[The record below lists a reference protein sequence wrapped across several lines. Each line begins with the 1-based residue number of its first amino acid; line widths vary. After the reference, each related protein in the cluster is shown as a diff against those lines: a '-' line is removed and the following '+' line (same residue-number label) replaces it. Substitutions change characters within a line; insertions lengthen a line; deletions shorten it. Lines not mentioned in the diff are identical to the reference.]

1 MNPLLSPIA
10 ALASAAA
17 FGVGDFTGGL
27 AGRRTPPPSV
37 TVGIELGGLATLPL
51 ALWLLPVTWDLQ
63 AAVLTFVGG
72 ALGGLGLIAFYRAM
86 ALDLIGVVAPV
97 AGVVGAALPT
107 VVGLL
112 TGDRLQV
119 WQLAGIGVGLFA
131 IFLINAGSEGTAAK
145 GKRGLGLAVVA
156 GLSFGLFFILFHIA
170 SSAGIT
176 AFISGRV
183 GSSLAA
189 VGFALA
195 TGVSFVP
202 RRSAWRL
209 ILIASVLD
217 GAGVTFFLFATH
229 HGALSVTALLASF
242 YPAFTVLCA
251 RLLTR
256 ERLAPIQA
264 VGAVLALIAIALIAI
279 P

>member
-1 MNPLLSPIA
+1 VNPLLSPIA
-10 ALASAAA
+10 ALGSAAA
-17 FGVGDFTGGL
+17 FGVGDFMGGL
-27 AGRRTPPPSV
+27 AGRRSPTPSV
-37 TVGIELGGLATLPL
+37 TLGIELCGLAALPL

-63 AAVLTFVGG
+63 AAALTFVGG

-97 AGVVGAALPT
+97 AGVVGASLPT

-119 WQLAGIGVGLFA
+119 WQLGGIGVGLFA
-131 IFLINAGSEGTAAK
+131 IYLINAGSDVTSEK
-145 GKRGLGLAVVA
+145 GKRGLGLAIMA
-156 GLSFGLFFILFHIA
+156 GLAFGLFFILFHAA
-170 SSAGIT
+170 SWAGIT
-176 AFISGRV
+176 AFISGRA
-183 GSSLAA
+183 GSAVAA
-189 VGFALA
+189 VGFALV
-195 TGVSFVP
+195 TGVSFVA

-209 ILIASVLD
+209 IVIAGMLD
-217 GAGVTFFLFATH
+217 GAGVTFYLFATH

-251 RLLTR
+251 RLMTR

-264 VGAVLALIAIALIAI
+264 VGAVMALIAIALIAI

>member
-10 ALASAAA
+10 ALGSAAT
-17 FGVGDFTGGL
+17 FGIGDFTGGL
-27 AGRRTPPPSV
+27 AGRRTPAPSV
-37 TVGIELGGLATLPL
+37 TVGIELCGLVALPL
-51 ALWLLPVTWDLQ
+51 ALWLLPVSWDLQ
-63 AAVLTFVGG
+63 AAALTFVGG

-112 TGDRLQV
+112 TGDRLQP
-119 WQLAGIGVGLFA
+119 WQLGGIGVGLFA
-131 IFLINAGSEGTAAK
+131 IFLLNAGSDGGFAK
-145 GKRGLGLAVVA
+145 GRRGFGLAIVA
-156 GLSFGLFFILFHIA
+156 GLSFGIFFILFHAA
-170 SSAGIT
+170 SSAGFT
-176 AFISGRV
+176 AFLGGRA
-183 GSSLAA
+183 GSALAA
-189 VGFALA
+189 TGFALL
-195 TGVSFVP
+195 TGVSFIP

-209 ILIASVLD
+209 IVIAGVLD
-217 GAGVTFFLFATH
+217 GAGVIFYLFATH

-264 VGAVLALIAIALIAI
+264 VGAVLALIAITLIAI

>member
-10 ALASAAA
+10 ALGSAAA
-17 FGVGDFTGGL
+17 FGVGDFMGGL
-27 AGRRTPPPSV
+27 AGRRSPTPSV
-37 TVGIELGGLATLPL
+37 TLGIELCGLAALPL

-63 AAVLTFVGG
+63 AAALTFVGG

-97 AGVVGAALPT
+97 AGVVGASLPT

-119 WQLAGIGVGLFA
+119 WQLGGIGVGLFA
-131 IFLINAGSEGTAAK
+131 IYLINAGSDVTSEK
-145 GKRGLGLAVVA
+145 GKRGLGLAIMA
-156 GLSFGLFFILFHIA
+156 GLAFGLFFILFHAA
-170 SSAGIT
+170 SWAGIT
-176 AFISGRV
+176 AFISGRA
-183 GSSLAA
+183 GSAVAA
-189 VGFALA
+189 VGFALV
-195 TGVSFVP
+195 TGVSFVA

-209 ILIASVLD
+209 IVIAGMLD
-217 GAGVTFFLFATH
+217 GAGVTFYLFATH

-251 RLLTR
+251 RLMTR

-264 VGAVLALIAIALIAI
+264 VGAVMALIAIALIAI

>member
-1 MNPLLSPIA
+1 
-10 ALASAAA
+10 
-17 FGVGDFTGGL
+17 
-27 AGRRTPPPSV
+27 
-37 TVGIELGGLATLPL
+37 
-51 ALWLLPVTWDLQ
+51 
-63 AAVLTFVGG
+63 
-72 ALGGLGLIAFYRAM
+72 M

-112 TGDRLQV
+112 TGDRLQP
-119 WQLAGIGVGLFA
+119 WQLGGIGVGLFA
-131 IFLINAGSEGTAAK
+131 IFLLNAGSDGAAAK
-145 GKRGLGLAVVA
+145 GRRGLGLAIMA
-156 GLSFGLFFILFHIA
+156 GLSFGIFFILFHAA
-170 SSAGIT
+170 SSAGLT
-176 AFISGRV
+176 AFLAGRA
-183 GSSLAA
+183 GSALAA
-189 VGFALA
+189 TGFALV

-209 ILIASVLD
+209 IVIAGVLD
-217 GAGVTFFLFATH
+217 GAGVIFFLFATH

-264 VGAVLALIAIALIAI
+264 VGALLALIAITLIAI

>member
-1 MNPLLSPIA
+1 MA

-17 FGVGDFTGGL
+17 FGIADFSGGL

-37 TVGIELGGLATLPL
+37 TVGIEVCGLAALPL
-51 ALWLLPVTWDLQ
+51 ALWLLPLRWDFQ
-63 AAVLTFVGG
+63 AAALTFAGG

-86 ALDLIGVVAPV
+86 ARDLIAVVAPV

-107 VVGLL
+107 VVGLIG
-112 TGDRLQV
+112 GDRLHA
-119 WQLAGIGVGLFA
+119 WQLGGMGVGLVA
-131 IFLINAGSEGTAAK
+131 IGLMNAGSTRTAKKSKDAF
-145 GKRGLGLAVVA
+145 GLAVFA
-156 GLSFGLFFILFHIA
+156 GLCFGLFFILFHA
-170 SSAGIT
+170 GSSAGVI
-176 AFISGRV
+176 AFVSGRT

-189 VGFALA
+189 IGAALIG
-195 TGVSFVP
+195 GVSFVP

-209 ILIASVLD
+209 IGIGGVLD
-217 GAGVTFFLFATH
+217 GTGVYATH
-229 HGALSVTALLASF
+229 HGLLSVTALLASF

-256 ERLAPIQA
+256 ERLSPIQA
-264 VGAVLALIAIALIAI
+264 AGAATALIAMALIAV

>member
-1 MNPLLSPIA
+1 VNPLLSPFA
-10 ALASAAA
+10 ALGSAAA
-17 FGVGDFTGGL
+17 FGVGDFMGGL
-27 AGRRTPPPSV
+27 AGRRSPTPSV
-37 TVGIELGGLATLPL
+37 TLGIELCGLAALPL

-63 AAVLTFVGG
+63 AAALTFVGG

-119 WQLAGIGVGLFA
+119 WQLGGIGVGLFA
-131 IFLINAGSEGTAAK
+131 IYVINAGSDVTKEK
-145 GKRGLGLAVVA
+145 GQRGLGLAIVA
-156 GLSFGLFFILFHIA
+156 GLAFGLFFILFHAA
-170 SSAGIT
+170 SWAGIT
-176 AFISGRV
+176 AFISGRA
-183 GSSLAA
+183 GSAVAA
-189 VGFALA
+189 VGFAMV
-195 TGVSFVP
+195 TGVSFVA
-202 RRSAWRL
+202 RRSTWRL
-209 ILIASVLD
+209 IAIAGVLD
-217 GAGVTFFLFATH
+217 GAGVIFYLFATH

-264 VGAVLALIAIALIAI
+264 VGAVMALIAIALIAI

>member
-1 MNPLLSPIA
+1 MNPLLSPLA

-17 FGVGDFTGGL
+17 FGVADFTGGL

-37 TVGIELGGLATLPL
+37 TIGIEVCGLVALPL
-51 ALWLLPVTWDLQ
+51 ALWLLPNRWNLQ
-63 AAVLTFVGG
+63 AIGLTFAGG

-107 VVGLL
+107 LVGVLS
-112 TGDRLQV
+112 GDRLRA
-119 WQLAGIGVGLFA
+119 WQIGGIGLGLVA
-131 IFLINAGSEGTAAK
+131 IGLMNAGGDRRAK
-145 GKRGLGLAVVA
+145 GIRKGLGLAVLA
-156 GLSFGLFFILFHIA
+156 GFSFGFFFILYHA
-170 SSAGIT
+170 GSSAGVS
-176 AFISGRV
+176 AFVSGRV
-183 GSSLAA
+183 GSSAAGLA
-189 VGFALA
+189 FALIS
-195 TGVSFVP
+195 GVSFVP

-209 ILIASVLD
+209 IAIGGVVD
-217 GAGVTFFLFATH
+217 GAGVTFYLYATF
-229 HGALSVTALLASF
+229 HGLLSVTALLASF

-256 ERLAPIQA
+256 ERLMPVQA
-264 VGAVLALIAIALIAI
+264 VGAGVALIAITLIAI

>member
-10 ALASAAA
+10 ALGSAAA
-17 FGVGDFTGGL
+17 FGVGDFMGGL
-27 AGRRTPPPSV
+27 AGRRSPTPSV
-37 TVGIELGGLATLPL
+37 TLGIELCGLAALPL

-63 AAVLTFVGG
+63 AAALTFVGG

-97 AGVVGAALPT
+97 AGVVGASLPT

-119 WQLAGIGVGLFA
+119 WQLGGIGVGLFA
-131 IFLINAGSEGTAAK
+131 IYLINAGSDVTSEK
-145 GKRGLGLAVVA
+145 GKRGLGLAIMA
-156 GLSFGLFFILFHIA
+156 GLAFGLFFILFHAA
-170 SSAGIT
+170 SWAGIT
-176 AFISGRV
+176 AFISGRA
-183 GSSLAA
+183 GSAVAA
-189 VGFALA
+189 VGFALV
-195 TGVSFVP
+195 TGVSFVA

-209 ILIASVLD
+209 IVIAGMLD
-217 GAGVTFFLFATH
+217 GAGVTFYLFATH

-251 RLLTR
+251 RLMTR
-256 ERLAPIQA
+256 GGLAPSQA
-264 VGAVLALIAIALIAI
+264 VGAVMGRIAIALSAM

>member
-10 ALASAAA
+10 ALGSAAA
-17 FGVGDFTGGL
+17 FGVGDFMGGL
-27 AGRRTPPPSV
+27 AGRRSPTPSV
-37 TVGIELGGLATLPL
+37 TLGIELCGLAALPL

-63 AAVLTFVGG
+63 AAALTFVGG

-97 AGVVGAALPT
+97 AGVVGASLPT

-119 WQLAGIGVGLFA
+119 WQLGGIGVGLFA
-131 IFLINAGSEGTAAK
+131 IYLINAGSDVTSEK
-145 GKRGLGLAVVA
+145 GKRGLGLAIMA
-156 GLSFGLFFILFHIA
+156 GLAFGLFFILFHAA
-170 SSAGIT
+170 SWAGIT
-176 AFISGRV
+176 AFISGRA
-183 GSSLAA
+183 GSAVAA
-189 VGFALA
+189 VGFALV
-195 TGVSFVP
+195 TGVSFVA

-209 ILIASVLD
+209 IVIAGMLD
-217 GAGVTFFLFATH
+217 GAGVTFYLFATH

-264 VGAVLALIAIALIAI
+264 VGAVMALIAIALITI

>member
-1 MNPLLSPIA
+1 MA

-17 FGVGDFTGGL
+17 FGIADFSGGL

-37 TVGIELGGLATLPL
+37 TVGIEVCGLAALPL
-51 ALWLLPVTWDLQ
+51 ALWLLPLRWDFQ
-63 AAVLTFVGG
+63 AAALTFAGG

-86 ALDLIGVVAPV
+86 ARDLIAVVAPV

-107 VVGLL
+107 VVGLIG
-112 TGDRLQV
+112 GDRLHA
-119 WQLAGIGVGLFA
+119 WQLGGMGVGLVA
-131 IFLINAGSEGTAAK
+131 IGLMNAGSTRTAKKSKDAF
-145 GKRGLGLAVVA
+145 GLAVFA
-156 GLSFGLFFILFHIA
+156 GLCFGLFFVLFHA
-170 SSAGIT
+170 GSSAGVT
-176 AFISGRV
+176 AFVSGRT

-189 VGFALA
+189 IGAALIG
-195 TGVSFVP
+195 GVSFVP

-209 ILIASVLD
+209 IGIGGVLD
-217 GAGVTFFLFATH
+217 GTGVALYLYATH
-229 HGALSVTALLASF
+229 HGLLSVTALLASF

-256 ERLAPIQA
+256 ERLSPIQA
-264 VGAVLALIAIALIAI
+264 AGAATALIAMALIAV

>member
-1 MNPLLSPIA
+1 VNPLISPIA
-10 ALASAAA
+10 ALASAAT
-17 FGVGDFTGGL
+17 FGVADFTGGL

-37 TVGIELGGLATLPL
+37 TVGIEVFGLAALPL
-51 ALWLLPVTWDLQ
+51 ALWLLPLGWDLQ

-119 WQLAGIGVGLFA
+119 WQFGGIGVGLFA
-131 IFLINAGSEGTAAK
+131 IFLMNAGTDVTSGK
-145 GKRGLGLAVVA
+145 GRQGLGLAVVA
-156 GLSFGLFFILFHIA
+156 GLSFGLFFILFHAA

-183 GSSLAA
+183 GSSVAA

-195 TGVSFVP
+195 TGVSFVAQ
-202 RRSAWRL
+202 RSAWRL
-209 ILIASVLD
+209 IVVAGVLD
-217 GAGVTFFLFATH
+217 GAGVTFYLFATH

-264 VGAVLALIAIALIAI
+264 VGALMALIAIALIAI

>member
-1 MNPLLSPIA
+1 VNPLLSPIA

-37 TVGIELGGLATLPL
+37 TLGIELCGLAALPL
-51 ALWLLPVTWDLQ
+51 ALWLLPAGWDSR
-63 AAVLTFVGG
+63 AAALTFVGG
-72 ALGGLGLIAFYRAM
+72 ALGGLGLIAFYSAM

-119 WQLAGIGVGLFA
+119 WQFAGIGVGLFA
-131 IFLINAGSEGTAAK
+131 IYLINAGSNRPVQK
-145 GKRGLGLAVVA
+145 GRQGLGLAVVA
-156 GLSFGLFFILFHIA
+156 GLAFGLFFILFHAA

-176 AFISGRV
+176 AFVSGRV
-183 GSSLAA
+183 GSGLAA
-189 VGFALA
+189 VGAALV

-209 ILIASVLD
+209 IAIAGLLD
-217 GAGVTFFLFATH
+217 GAGVTFYLFATH

-264 VGAVLALIAIALIAI
+264 VGAVMALLAITLIAI